1 MATGGGGTT
10 LAGGGTPTMGT
21 AAPGVTDARLK
32 NFNKALQ
39 PLRSLLCNV
48 LHDLPGQW
56 DAWLAD
62 ARSALAAHGVT
73 LEQQERLQETNKVLR
88 TERSVITER
97 SAYVRSASVPSSRG

>member
-1 MATGGGGTT
+1 
-10 LAGGGTPTMGT
+10 MGT

-32 NFNKALQ
+32 NFNKASQ
-39 PLRSLLCNV
+39 PLRSLLCIV

-73 LEQQERLQETNKVLR
+73 LDTLTSWDSGKH
-88 TERSVITER
+88 
-97 SAYVRSASVPSSRG
+97 